1 MIRIA
6 LYDAATLRVMIRRAA
21 KGDTMSAYSDVERA
35 VDEAAT
41 YWIARKWAFLNQAN
55 EEFMTFVDPAV
66 CYKDCLQ
73 ENDVAM
79 VNMCF
84 SEWALFERPL
94 RRGLTPLEV
103 FVDTPP
109 VGTDARTVDLLRQV
123 IATQFFSRFAILDKD
138 TQSHIAVLRDVR
150 TDRRYDVFTPRVCN
164 NERWHRGSI
173 AMRIACADGA
183 WQAVGQV
190 YLYDVAPV
198 QSDAV
203 DGPGEM
209 HPEDYL
215 IKPEAEFMGFYMRML
230 RDTFGIEGRYH
241 ESARLRE
248 VAA

>member
-1 MIRIA
+1 
-6 LYDAATLRVMIRRAA
+6 
-21 KGDTMSAYSDVERA
+21 MSAYSDVERA

-138 TQSHIAVLRDVR
+138 ALSHIAVLRDVR